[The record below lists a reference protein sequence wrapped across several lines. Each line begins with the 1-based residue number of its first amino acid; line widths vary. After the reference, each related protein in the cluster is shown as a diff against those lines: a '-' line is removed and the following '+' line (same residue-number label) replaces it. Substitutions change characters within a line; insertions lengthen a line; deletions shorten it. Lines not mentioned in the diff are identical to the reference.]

1 MQPCLPRPYAP
12 THNAAPSLML
22 TLVVQGG
29 VGAVIQ
35 AAGALRERGVLPS
48 LQAVHVAGYVPRGRP
63 VPRPDAAPDISVV
76 LLGEG
81 RQLPR
86 GQYSDGF
93 ESVLV
98 TDDILDDVQTAL
110 AVPRSWDWDKPG
122 WRYPDLEQEQRL
134 EDDYRSQFGGELF
147 GYNDMADA
155 ERASDDGSEESSEVY
170 SEENNGI

>member
-1 MQPCLPRPYAP
+1 
-12 THNAAPSLML
+12 
-22 TLVVQGG
+22 
-29 VGAVIQ
+29 
-35 AAGALRERGVLPS
+35 
-48 LQAVHVAGYVPRGRP
+48 
-63 VPRPDAAPDISVV
+63 
-76 LLGEG
+76 
-81 RQLPR
+81 
-86 GQYSDGF
+86 
-93 ESVLV
+93 
-98 TDDILDDVQTAL
+98 VQTAL